1 MTNVVQGMV
10 GAAACVVTFA
20 AGIFVGHASARDSAE
35 TNSTTAPIQ
44 VVLPDR
50 LRVEHSGIP
59 SDREAC
65 LKWVSKN
72 FEHPNVGQLAMIC
85 AGAKL

>member
-20 AGIFVGHASARDSAE
+20 AGIFVGHSTARGPAE
-35 TNSTTAPIQ
+35 PAGVPAPIQ

-65 LKWVSKN
+65 LEWVSKN